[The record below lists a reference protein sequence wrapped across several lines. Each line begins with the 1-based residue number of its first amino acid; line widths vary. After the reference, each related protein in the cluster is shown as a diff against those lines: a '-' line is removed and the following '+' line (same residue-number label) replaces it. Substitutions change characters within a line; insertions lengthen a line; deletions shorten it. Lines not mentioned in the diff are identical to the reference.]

1 MRGRGVLLRSGDNK
15 RVPLIEAALDRVIP
29 VLLPFVSLRLH
40 AGLPRL
46 IRRFHHTLQVHCQ
59 CPSIRKGPFGISEIA
74 DEKDFHIIVT
84 LSNVYTMLYEN
95 PTSQV

>member
-59 CPSIRKGPFGISEIA
+59 CPSIRKGPFRISEMA
-74 DEKDFHIIVT
+74 EEKDFHLIVT
-84 LSNVYTMLYEN
+84 LSSVC
-95 PTSQV
+95 

>member
-1 MRGRGVLLRSGDNK
+1 MRGVLLRSGDNK

-59 CPSIRKGPFGISEIA
+59 CPSIRKGHFREMA
-74 DEKDFHIIVT
+74 EEKAFHLIVT
-84 LSNVYTMLYEN
+84 LSSVCGHNAL
-95 PTSQV
+95 